1 MFWSRPNPKKNL
13 RICIVGSRFP
23 ILGRSIEEGFLWPVA
38 KGLVDR
44 GHQITILSWQN
55 AHHRPT
61 IKAEKIEAYFL
72 GEAPNVRRKDFPEIA
87 LRKFTELHNR
97 EPFDL
102 VHSLDEAGFLI
113 ARHRKEFGVAS
124 TFDVAATQMSHL
136 FAIMAMSQE
145 TFGSLLRAGFAVA
158 YKFLTSYY
166 SKDHSL
172 LKVADGMFVT
182 TPLQGIALERYYM
195 YPEFKTFRVAYGSE
209 YVDLSPRERSDQ
221 LRQKLGIPLNSKN
234 IVTVTDMTE
243 IGEVLSLLRAFHTLV
258 VKKPAS
264 RLIIVGNG
272 PLFKDIEFETL
283 NLVLGSKVIFT
294 GAVSNEDL
302 PDYINLGDVYVNLS
316 SRTSGFEPSMLEA
329 MALEKVVVGSEISP
343 ISTIIED
350 GVDGFLI
357 RPADESTLVKR
368 LTEMFTETVPS
379 REMGAKAREKVLDL
393 FNLDKMV
400 DQLLAGFKKTL
411 QHTNRRPRPADI
423 LLRQPASEA
432 AFSQQSPF

>member
-1 MFWSRPNPKKNL
+1 
-13 RICIVGSRFP
+13 
-23 ILGRSIEEGFLWPVA
+23 
-38 KGLVDR
+38 
-44 GHQITILSWQN
+44 
-55 AHHRPT
+55 
-61 IKAEKIEAYFL
+61 
-72 GEAPNVRRKDFPEIA
+72 
-87 LRKFTELHNR
+87 
-97 EPFDL
+97 
-102 VHSLDEAGFLI
+102 
-113 ARHRKEFGVAS
+113 
-124 TFDVAATQMSHL
+124 
-136 FAIMAMSQE
+136 
-145 TFGSLLRAGFAVA
+145 
-158 YKFLTSYY
+158 
-166 SKDHSL
+166 
-172 LKVADGMFVT
+172 
-182 TPLQGIALERYYM
+182 
-195 YPEFKTFRVAYGSE
+195 
-209 YVDLSPRERSDQ
+209 
-221 LRQKLGIPLNSKN
+221 LNSKN